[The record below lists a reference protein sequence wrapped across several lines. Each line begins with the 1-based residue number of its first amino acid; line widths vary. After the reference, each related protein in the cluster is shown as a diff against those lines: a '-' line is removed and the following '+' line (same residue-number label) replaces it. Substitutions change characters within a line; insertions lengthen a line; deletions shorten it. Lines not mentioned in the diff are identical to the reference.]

1 MSLVLCN
8 IYFNF
13 LVRSILVFAFLVVSS
28 ACSQNAIEQPKKETA
43 SSSQG
48 DDSIVREEQTKI
60 ETIMITG
67 IVKRKNTCG
76 ALLDSNSSNCSG
88 VSPMEFDLTLIESQS
103 KKRYKISSNK
113 EGLFKA
119 ELPIGQF
126 IVQQHTLFSIT
137 PKLIQVS
144 NQHKEFEFLF
154 EAKLR

>member
-1 MSLVLCN
+1 M
-8 IYFNF
+8 
-13 LVRSILVFAFLVVSS
+13 RSILVVALIVLSS
-28 ACSQNAIEQPKKETA
+28 ACSQNAIEQPQKETA

-48 DDSIVREEQTKI
+48 DDAVVREEQTKI
-60 ETIMITG
+60 ETIVVTG
-67 IVKRKNTCG
+67 IVNRKNTCG
-76 ALLDSNSSNCSG
+76 ALLDSNGGDCSG

-113 EGLFKA
+113 KGLFKT

-154 EAKLR
+154 QAKLR